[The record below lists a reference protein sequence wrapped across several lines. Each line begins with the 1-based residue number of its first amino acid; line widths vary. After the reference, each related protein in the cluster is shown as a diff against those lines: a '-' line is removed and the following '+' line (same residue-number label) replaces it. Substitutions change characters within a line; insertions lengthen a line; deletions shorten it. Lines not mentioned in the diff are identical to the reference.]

1 MTDIEPKMQWEL
13 KTIPVTCG
21 LALTPYGKAVAWMK
35 DHGRNKPGA
44 SDSEFA
50 GKLMQAVTKAFRD
63 GADPGEAYDRVI
75 AAYPLPFIAFDF
87 TSAAAS
93 LDEPA
98 KPSKRINE
106 MDLDDYRRGINR
118 IWRTPEK

>member
-1 MTDIEPKMQWEL
+1 MTDD
-13 KTIPVTCG
+13 
-21 LALTPYGKAVAWMK
+21 GKAVQIGTSFDLLEKTERRMAAVYREMYDNMSRHMDDWRER
-35 DHGRNKPGA
+35 HGR
-44 SDSEFA
+44 
-50 GKLMQAVTKAFRD
+50 T
-63 GADPGEAYDRVI
+63 
-75 AAYPLPFIAFDF
+75 AFDF